1 MKVDVEIQN
10 HPMYDGFLAK
20 LERLK
25 QRRPAEPNPF
35 VVGSESYQRFVG
47 VMSGC
52 TRAQL
57 ARRKGA

>member
-25 QRRPAEPNPF
+25 ARKPGSTNPF
-35 VVGSESYQRFVG
+35 LVGSDSYQRFVS
-47 VMSGC
+47 VMSTC
-52 TRAQL
+52 TKAQL